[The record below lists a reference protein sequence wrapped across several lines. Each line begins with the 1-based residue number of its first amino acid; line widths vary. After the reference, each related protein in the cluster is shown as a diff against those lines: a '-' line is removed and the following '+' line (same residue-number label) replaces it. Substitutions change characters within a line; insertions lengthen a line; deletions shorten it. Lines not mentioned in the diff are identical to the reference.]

1 MSSMEWNGQ
10 QQQQTWHKK
19 AGGSQKSAYSDEK
32 TMKEKPY
39 SEERAGREKWS
50 WRGATR
56 CEWRQSRVQMNAHLK
71 LSPNPFTIDAVQSGR
86 YLPHAAHCC
95 TRMCPC
101 QQDEQRQTTTYSP
114 LALLLLLFLSSLSFF
129 FWATAICLCLS
140 GLRSTTTL
148 NLGEVWGPQACF
160 GFSPSFS
167 PSPTMLTYRTTII
180 KPARQ
185 RCIQIELLS

>member
-1 MSSMEWNGQ
+1 MCICVLSLYSFYSLHSLSLSLCCNAAIWKLMSGMEWNGQQ

-39 SEERAGREKWS
+39 SGEREGRGSWSWSCS

-114 LALLLLLFLSSLSFF
+114 LALQLLLLLCSFSFF
-129 FWATAICLCLS
+129 F
-140 GLRSTTTL
+140 
-148 NLGEVWGPQACF
+148 LGYGNMFVFVRA
-160 GFSPSFS
+160 
-167 PSPTMLTYRTTII
+167 
-180 KPARQ
+180 
-185 RCIQIELLS
+185 

>member
-1 MSSMEWNGQ
+1 MGNNNSKHG
-10 QQQQTWHKK
+10 TKK
-19 AGGSQKSAYSDEK
+19 QAAVRNPLTAMRRPWKRSLTAEREGRGSWSWSC
-32 TMKEKPY
+32 
-39 SEERAGREKWS
+39 S

-86 YLPHAAHCC
+86 YLPHAAHVCVLASR
-95 TRMCPC
+95 TSNGK
-101 QQDEQRQTTTYSP
+101 RQPIP
-114 LALLLLLFLSSLSFF
+114 LAAAVVVVVALFLFFF

-148 NLGEVWGPQACF
+148 TLGEVWGPQACF

>member
-1 MSSMEWNGQ
+1 MGNNNNSKHG
-10 QQQQTWHKK
+10 TKK
-19 AGGSQKSAYSDEK
+19 QAAVRNPLTAMRRPWKRSLTAEREGRGSWSWSC
-32 TMKEKPY
+32 
-39 SEERAGREKWS
+39 S

-114 LALLLLLFLSSLSFF
+114 LVLLLFLCSLSFF
-129 FWATAICLCLS
+129 WAMAICLCLS

-148 NLGEVWGPQACF
+148 TLGEVWGPQACF

-167 PSPTMLTYRTTII
+167 PFPTMLTYRTTII

>member
-1 MSSMEWNGQ
+1 
-10 QQQQTWHKK
+10 
-19 AGGSQKSAYSDEK
+19 
-32 TMKEKPY
+32 MKEKPY
-39 SEERAGREKWS
+39 RGERAGREKWS

-114 LALLLLLFLSSLSFF
+114 RCCCCCCCCFIPFLFFFGLRQYVCVCPGLGARLHSLSARCEGHRLVLGF
-129 FWATAICLCLS
+129 LPLS
-140 GLRSTTTL
+140 ALPR
-148 NLGEVWGPQACF
+148 QC
-160 GFSPSFS
+160 
-167 PSPTMLTYRTTII
+167 SPTAQQL
-180 KPARQ
+180 
-185 RCIQIELLS
+185 

>member
-1 MSSMEWNGQ
+1 MSCSGGLMPQIEQFLAYVYLRPFSLFFLLSTLALSLFLCSNAAIWKLMSGMEWNGQQ

-39 SEERAGREKWS
+39 SGEREGRGSRSWSCS

-101 QQDEQRQTTTYSP
+101 QQDEQPIPNLFPS
-114 LALLLLLFLSSLSFF
+114 LLLLFLLLCSFSFF
-129 FWATAICLCLS
+129 F
-140 GLRSTTTL
+140 
-148 NLGEVWGPQACF
+148 LGYGNMFVFVRA
-160 GFSPSFS
+160 
-167 PSPTMLTYRTTII
+167 
-180 KPARQ
+180 
-185 RCIQIELLS
+185 